1 MFLLLF
7 ATFRATFSAN
17 ITTDESTLL
26 ALKSHIT
33 HDPHNLLATNWSTSI
48 SVCNWIGVSCGS
60 RHYRVTALDLSSM
73 DLTGTIP
80 SQLGNLSFLA
90 SLSIDDNSFHGSL
103 PTELANL
110 HRLKYLNFGN
120 NSFSGEIPSWFGC
133 FAHLQSL
140 LLYSNNFTGVIP
152 STLGNLSK
160 LETLDFYNNNLEGQ
174 IPVSMGNL
182 SNLKLLYLDE
192 NHLSGHL
199 QPGIFDKLSKLQKL
213 RLSGNQISGSIP
225 NSLFKCKELRYLF
238 LDHNSMEGNIPMEIG
253 NLTMLQSLHLGY
265 NNLKGSIPS
274 SIFNISSLLNISL
287 GYNNLFDSLS
297 SNTAPEDAS
306 RATRAA
312 AGRVAAGNRFN
323 RFSTDSD
330 RFDRFQPVRTGLTG
344 TRDSPDRSIARPNS
358 SRSVKPRIPVFT
370 RRLCGPEIILGKLEI
385 HKKMSARRG
394 RRTSRGRGRVAR
406 FADPIDEIR
415 VDPPPPIG
423 DPAPSTPTNLPPT
436 DGIGMTTPIIGA
448 TDIEPESTGVA
459 LDETFGRQF
468 LQLIQGAVR
477 AAGVV
482 SEVPISQTLIAN
494 GVRTFGGQLG
504 GIPTE
509 AEDWLQDTERRMNQ
523 LGLDSAKRYLGAV
536 AMLDGNAHTWW
547 ESVTSSV
554 STDRLTWDFFKE
566 RFRSRFLG
574 ERYLVQRQQQFQDL
588 VQGDMTVSEYEIEFL
603 KLLKYGI
610 SLVPI
615 ERDRC
620 RKFAFGLRYELRRQ
634 VVALQD
640 EIFDVLVNR
649 AKDAEEMDAL
659 ASGRERVDQERSR
672 KSFGPTESSAQS
684 GKRTR
689 TSAPQRSNTR
699 FRPTTSSPSAVSRGG
714 SSVPILV
721 PQCDFCGKRHRGEC
735 YRKTGACFHCG
746 SSGHFRKDC
755 PQLASSER
763 TATQTPVRSQTTVQT
778 PNRDRSQVKARG
790 SASRTDSRARPQQNR
805 GPTVSEARQP
815 ALVYATRHRDD
826 RDEPEVIAGTFTIY
840 SIPYFALLDNG
851 STHSYVSSSV
861 SRNLQ
866 ISIENTKNT
875 VTVTSPVGQAVL
887 VNKVFRRC
895 PLEVQGEIF
904 LADLMELPL
913 EEFDLILGMD
923 WLNKHKVN
931 LDCEYKRAT
940 LKTSDGRT
948 VVLIG
953 ERRGY
958 LSNIVSAMEI
968 DRMIRKGYETF
979 IACILNTKGAL
990 STIEE
995 IRTVSEFPDFF
1006 PEELPGLPPD
1016 REVEFEIETYPG
1028 SSPISMAPYRMAPK
1042 ELKEL
1047 KVQLQELFD
1056 RGFIRHSTSPWGAPV
1071 LFVKKKDGSLRLC
1084 IDYRK
1089 LNKMTVKNKYPLPRI
1104 DDLFDQLRGATV
1116 FSKMIFVRVMPF
1128 GLTNA
1133 PAAFM
1138 DLMNRVFRPYL
1149 DQFVVV
1155 FIDDILIYSSTEA
1168 EHDEHLKIVLRT
1180 LREHRLYAKLSKC
1193 EFWLQE
1199 VSFLGHIISA
1209 RGVQVDPSKIE
1220 AIMNWKRPKNVS
1232 EIRSFLGLAGYY
1244 RRFVEGFSIIA
1255 SPLTKLLR
1263 KNVLFDWGEA
1273 QQESFEKLKAVLT
1286 QAPVLIQPESGKD
1299 FTVYSDASHSG
1310 LGCVLMQESKVVAYA
1325 SRQLRPHES
1334 NYPTHDLELAAVIF
1348 ALKIWRHYLYGEKCY
1363 IFTDHK
1369 SLKYLLT
1376 QKELNLRQRR
1386 WLELLKDY
1394 DCVIDYHPGKANI
1407 VADALS
1413 RKTVSELRSLMAK
1426 MNLYDDGTLLAELQ
1440 VKPTLV
1446 DEIKAKQP
1454 LDSSLLSIFEQVEQG
1469 TNTDY
1474 TIDQD
1479 EVLCFKGRYCVPD
1492 DAELRQTILTEAHSS
1507 PYAMH
1512 PGGDKMYR
1520 NLRERY
1526 YWTGMKK
1533 DISDFVA
1540 RCLTCQQVKAEHQ
1553 HPSGLLQPIKIP
1565 EWKWER
1571 ITMDF
1576 VTGLPM
1582 TPLKKDSVWVIVD
1595 RLTKS
1600 AHFIPV
1606 RVNYTLDK
1614 LARLYI
1620 SEIVRLHGVP
1630 LSIISDR
1637 DPRFTSRFWKALHT
1651 ALGTRLDYSTSFHPQ
1666 TDGQSERVIQ
1676 ILEDMLRGCVI
1687 DFHGSWENFLPL
1699 AEFAYNNSYQTS
1711 IRMAPY
1717 EALYGRKCR
1726 TPICW
1731 TELRDRKTLGPELVR
1746 ETEDT
1751 VRLIRDRLKEAFD
1764 RQKSYADQRRKDIQF
1779 EAGDQVFLKDSPWKK
1794 VLRFGRKG
1802 KLSPRFIGPFRIL
1815 KKVGPVAYQLELPSE
1830 LSRIHDVFHVSMLR
1844 RYRPDPNHIIQVEN
1858 VELRP
1863 DLSYEEEPIH
1873 ILERDERVLRNRR
1886 IPMVKV
1892 QWSNRGPSEATWE
1905 TLESMEAQ
1913 FPQLFL

>member
-1 MFLLLF
+1 
-7 ATFRATFSAN
+7 
-17 ITTDESTLL
+17 
-26 ALKSHIT
+26 
-33 HDPHNLLATNWSTSI
+33 
-48 SVCNWIGVSCGS
+48 
-60 RHYRVTALDLSSM
+60 
-73 DLTGTIP
+73 
-80 SQLGNLSFLA
+80 
-90 SLSIDDNSFHGSL
+90 
-103 PTELANL
+103 
-110 HRLKYLNFGN
+110 
-120 NSFSGEIPSWFGC
+120 
-133 FAHLQSL
+133 
-140 LLYSNNFTGVIP
+140 
-152 STLGNLSK
+152 
-160 LETLDFYNNNLEGQ
+160 
-174 IPVSMGNL
+174 
-182 SNLKLLYLDE
+182 
-192 NHLSGHL
+192 
-199 QPGIFDKLSKLQKL
+199 
-213 RLSGNQISGSIP
+213 
-225 NSLFKCKELRYLF
+225 
-238 LDHNSMEGNIPMEIG
+238 
-253 NLTMLQSLHLGY
+253 
-265 NNLKGSIPS
+265 
-274 SIFNISSLLNISL
+274 
-287 GYNNLFDSLS
+287 
-297 SNTAPEDAS
+297 
-306 RATRAA
+306 
-312 AGRVAAGNRFN
+312 
-323 RFSTDSD
+323 
-330 RFDRFQPVRTGLTG
+330 
-344 TRDSPDRSIARPNS
+344 
-358 SRSVKPRIPVFT
+358 
-370 RRLCGPEIILGKLEI
+370 
-385 HKKMSARRG
+385 MSARRG

-423 DPAPSTPTNLPPT
+423 DHAPTTPTDLPPVA
-436 DGIGMTTPIIGA
+436 GIGMTTPIIGA
-448 TDIEPESTGVA
+448 TDIESESTGVA
-459 LDETFGRQF
+459 LDENFGRQF
-468 LQLIQGAVR
+468 LQLIQGAVK
-477 AAGVV
+477 ATGVV
-482 SEVPISQTLIAN
+482 YEVPISQTLIAN
-494 GVRTFGGQLG
+494 GVRTFGGQIG
-504 GIPTE
+504 GAPTE
-509 AEDWLQDTERRMNQ
+509 AEDWLQDTERRMDQ
-523 LGLDSAKRYLGAV
+523 LGLDSTKRYQGVV
-536 AMLDGNAHTWW
+536 AMLDGNAYTC
-547 ESVTSSV
+547 
-554 STDRLTWDFFKE
+554 
-566 RFRSRFLG
+566 RFLG
-574 ERYLVQRQQQFQDL
+574 E
-588 VQGDMTVSEYEIEFL
+588 
-603 KLLKYGI
+603 
-610 SLVPI
+610 
-615 ERDRC
+615 C
-620 RKFAFGLRYELRRQ
+620 RKKMGL
-634 VVALQD
+634 
-640 EIFDVLVNR
+640 
-649 AKDAEEMDAL
+649 
-659 ASGRERVDQERSR
+659 
-672 KSFGPTESSAQS
+672 
-684 GKRTR
+684 
-689 TSAPQRSNTR
+689 
-699 FRPTTSSPSAVSRGG
+699 
-714 SSVPILV
+714 
-721 PQCDFCGKRHRGEC
+721 C
-735 YRKTGACFHCG
+735 YQCG
-746 SSGHFRKDC
+746 SSGHYRRDC
-755 PQLASSER
+755 PQLVSFEQ
-763 TATQTPVRSQTTVQT
+763 TTTQTLVRSHTTVQT
-778 PNRDRSQVKARG
+778 PIRYRSQGKTRG

-805 GPTVSEARQP
+805 GPIASEARQP
-815 ALVYATRHRDD
+815 ALVYATRRRDD

-840 SIPYFALLDNG
+840 YTTYFALLDNG

-866 ISIENTKNT
+866 IPIENTENT
-875 VTVTSPVGQAVL
+875 VTVTSPVGQAIL

-913 EEFDLILGMD
+913 GEFDLILGMD
-923 WLNKHKVN
+923 WLNKHKVK

-968 DRMIRKGYETF
+968 DHMIRKGYETF

-995 IRTVSEFPDFF
+995 IRTVSEFPDVF

-1016 REVEFEIETYPG
+1016 REVEFEIETYSG
-1028 SSPISMAPYRMAPK
+1028 SSPISMTPYRMAPK

-1089 LNKMTVKNKYPLPRI
+1089 LNKMTIDLRSGYYQLKVKGSDVTKTAIRTRYGHYEFL
-1104 DDLFDQLRGATV
+1104 
-1116 FSKMIFVRVMPF
+1116 VMPF

-1155 FIDDILIYSSTEA
+1155 FIDDILIYSRTEA

-1363 IFTDHK
+1363 IFTNHK

-1407 VADALS
+1407 VADVLS

-1469 TNTDY
+1469 TNSDY
-1474 TIDQD
+1474 AIDQD

-1526 YWTGMKK
+1526 YWIGMKK

-1553 HPSGLLQPIKIP
+1553 HPS
-1565 EWKWER
+1565 
-1571 ITMDF
+1571 
-1576 VTGLPM
+1576 
-1582 TPLKKDSVWVIVD
+1582 DSVWVIVD

-1600 AHFIPV
+1600 SHFIPV

-1630 LSIISDR
+1630 LSIISDQ

-1699 AEFAYNNSYQTS
+1699 AEFAYNNSYHTS

-1726 TPICW
+1726 TSICW

-1764 RQKSYADQRRKDIQF
+1764 RQKSYADQRRKDRQF
-1779 EAGDQVFLKDSPWKK
+1779 EVGDRVFLKVSPWKK

-1815 KKVGPVAYQLELPSE
+1815 KRVGPVAYQLELPSE
-1830 LSRIHDVFHVSMLR
+1830 LSRIHGVFHVSILR
-1844 RYRPDPNHIIQVEN
+1844 RYHPDPGHIIQVEE

-1863 DLSYEEEPIH
+1863 DLSYEEEPIQ

-1913 FPQLFL
+1913 FPQLFSAPEDASRATRAAAGRVAAGNRFNRAPRCFIRSAFLCCVLRILLVRYIGSSNWRINISLEGLPVIAIGVGLSTYNKASVNYYVQSHIQMNGYRDRVVLPKASEEYGRHISKCLKILDMTGLKLSALNQIKAVKPLLQERTKRKIRVLQGCGRDELLKIMEYSSLPHLSRKEGSGSSRNGSNGTVDDCFSLDHTFHQQLYNYVKQQSTLVETGLLKQGSVHVDFPKPGLEDTEIAKTVESELHELADKNALFNSLSGIKVNGV